1 MVESPQAQS
10 LPQPALVAEGVT
22 IAYETP
28 DGSQFI
34 AAENISFEIAPGEF
48 VALVGPSG
56 CGKTSLLYA
65 VDGLVPVQAG
75 TILVDGR
82 PVSGPGRERAV
93 VFQSATLFPWLSVID
108 NVTYGI
114 AHLDAAVRQ
123 QRALELLRLVGLEGF
138 ARHRPHQLSG
148 GMQQRVNLARALAV
162 DPDLLL
168 LDEPFSALDAQTR
181 EQMQEELLRIWRA
194 RREAGR
200 ELAMLF
206 VTHDI
211 AEAVFLADRVVVLS
225 AHPGRVKEIIAV
237 EFPRPRHLALKRSAD
252 FQRYVEHIWNLLH

>member
-1 MVESPQAQS
+1 MVQPPEY
-10 LPQPALVAEGVT
+10 QPAIEPSLVVDGVT
-22 IAYETP
+22 IGYENP
-28 DGSQFI
+28 DGSRFI
-34 AAENISFEIAPGEF
+34 AAEGVSFDIARGEF
-48 VALVGPSG
+48 LALVGPSG

-65 VDGLVPVQAG
+65 VDGLVP
-75 TILVDGR
+75 LLSGR
-82 PVSGPGRERAV
+82 IIVHGQPVTGPGRDRAV
-93 VFQSATLFPWLSVID
+93 VFQSATLFPWLSVLR

-114 AHLDAAVRQ
+114 ASLDPATRDR
-123 QRALELLRLVGLEGF
+123 RAQDLLRLVGLEGF
-138 ARHRPHQLSG
+138 AERRPHQLSG

-211 AEAVFLADRVVVLS
+211 AEAVFLADRVIVLS
-225 AHPGRVKEIIAV
+225 AHPGRVKEMIAV
-237 EFPRPRHLALKRSAD
+237 DIPRPRHLAVKRTAP
-252 FQRYVEHIWNLLH
+252 FQAYVEHIWNLLH